1 LELALLAFPQMFPD
15 AEIHLSRMTAIVLG
29 IIYILYL
36 VFQLVT
42 HSEMFVSESADG
54 DLEDAEEPAL
64 SAGAAGSMW
73 RAQMPL
79 HPSFK

>member
-1 LELALLAFPQMFPD
+1 MFPD

-42 HSEMFVSESADG
+42 HSEMFVSESAN
-54 DLEDAEEPAL
+54 EEEAEEPVL
-64 SAGAAGSMW
+64 SAGAAAST
-73 RAQMPL
+73 L
-79 HPSFK
+79 